1 MVNHSKN
8 PLPQG
13 EQEDKRIEE
22 NIKRKFGAI
31 TTWDATGIKVKVK
44 HRTVLLTGTVADS
57 KALEQSVLVVFTVKG
72 LKQIDNKIR
81 IRKEGIASIISHL
94 ASDIEAMTDNKDEDK
109 DK

>member
-1 MVNHSKN
+1 MVNHSKDSS
-8 PLPQG
+8 LPG
-13 EQEDKRIEE
+13 EQEDRWIEE
-22 NIKRKFGAI
+22 EIKRKFNAI

-44 HRTVLLTGTVADS
+44 HGIVLLTGTVADS

-81 IRKEGIASIISHL
+81 IRKDGIASIISHL
-94 ASDIEAMTDNKDEDK
+94 ASDIEAMTDDKDEDK